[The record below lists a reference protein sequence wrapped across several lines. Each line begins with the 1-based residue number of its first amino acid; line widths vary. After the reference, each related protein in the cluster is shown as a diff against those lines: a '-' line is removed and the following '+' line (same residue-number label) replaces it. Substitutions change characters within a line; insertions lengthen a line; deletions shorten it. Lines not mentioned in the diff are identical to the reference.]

1 MGLLDMIMP
10 KDSSPDYGGWGG
22 GQPRATP
29 RGGLLDDDLMN
40 FYRQQQFWG
49 MVRSIGTNL
58 MRTSMGYPPAG
69 RGGVSLLPMLGLFGI
84 FGRSHEL
91 QRLDQAL
98 RGVGLNPRLVPEA
111 VKLTTLK
118 LLGEAG
124 AGPDAASYAAAA
136 ELLGYCVL
144 GAQGF
149 TECNDPSLTEA
160 VEVRLATALEAGDNL
175 DARVVLLT
183 LHASVIQPSVVER
196 YGLGSG

>member
-1 MGLLDMIMP
+1 
-10 KDSSPDYGGWGG
+10 
-22 GQPRATP
+22 
-29 RGGLLDDDLMN
+29 
-40 FYRQQQFWG
+40 
-49 MVRSIGTNL
+49 
-58 MRTSMGYPPAG
+58 
-69 RGGVSLLPMLGLFGI
+69 MLGLFGI

-98 RGVGLNPRLVPEA
+98 LGVGLNPRFVPEP

-124 AGPDAASYAAAA
+124 AGPDPASYAAAA

-144 GAQGF
+144 GVQGF

-160 VEVRLATALEAGDNL
+160 VEVHLVAALEAGDNL
-175 DARVVLLT
+175 DARIVLLT

-196 YGLGSG
+196 YSLGAG

>member
-1 MGLLDMIMP
+1 
-10 KDSSPDYGGWGG
+10 
-22 GQPRATP
+22 
-29 RGGLLDDDLMN
+29 
-40 FYRQQQFWG
+40 
-49 MVRSIGTNL
+49 
-58 MRTSMGYPPAG
+58 
-69 RGGVSLLPMLGLFGI
+69 MLGLFGI

-124 AGPDAASYAAAA
+124 AGPDPASYAAAA

-149 TECNDPSLTEA
+149 AECNGPSLTEA
-160 VEVRLATALEAGDNL
+160 VETRLAAALEDGDSL

-183 LHASVIQPSVVER
+183 LHAGVIQPCVVKR
-196 YGLGSG
+196 YGLEAG

>member
-1 MGLLDMIMP
+1 MI
-10 KDSSPDYGGWGG
+10 
-22 GQPRATP
+22 
-29 RGGLLDDDLMN
+29 
-40 FYRQQQFWG
+40 
-49 MVRSIGTNL
+49 
-58 MRTSMGYPPAG
+58 
-69 RGGVSLLPMLGLFGI
+69 GLFGI
-84 FGRSHEL
+84 FGRSRDL

-98 RGVGLNPRLVPEA
+98 RSVGLNPRLVPEA

-118 LLGEAG
+118 LLGEVG
-124 AGPDAASYAAAA
+124 VDPTASYAAAA

-160 VEVRLATALEAGDNL
+160 VEMRLAAAVEAGDNL

-196 YGLGSG
+196 YGLGAC